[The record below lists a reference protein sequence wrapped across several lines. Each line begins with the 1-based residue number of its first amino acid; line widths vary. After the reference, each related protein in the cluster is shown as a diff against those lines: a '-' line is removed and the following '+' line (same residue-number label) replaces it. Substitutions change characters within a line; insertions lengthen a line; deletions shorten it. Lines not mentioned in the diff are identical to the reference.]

1 MKLTHHISIRYIG
14 VTSIVMLLTIPVF
27 YFIILFVMM
36 NSVDET
42 LLFQKQWIEKKL
54 KTISP
59 VNFISY
65 NNNIIITSGASA
77 YDKERIFNQDI
88 YIPEDNEIVT
98 HRVLEFT
105 TEANGKLYH
114 IRCQKSLVEN
124 EDLLK
129 SIIAMQSGIFI
140 ILLTSLLFINRNL
153 NRKVWKPFYKTLNE
167 LHNYRVDKQSSLDL
181 LPVKI
186 NELNDLNESIN
197 ELTKRNHQLYIEQ
210 KEFTENA
217 SHELQT
223 PLAIMQS
230 NIDLFLQTSPITE
243 EQALIIENLTDA
255 NQRMNKLNKALL
267 LLAKIENNQ
276 FPNKERI
283 YLGEIILKTVSRYE
297 DATQQ
302 KNITLFTALDKEAEI
317 YADKTLAEILFGNLI
332 SNAIR
337 HTIQNGLIEITLN
350 KNSFKITNTATG
362 KALDA
367 QKLFKRFQK
376 SGTDS
381 HSIGLGLEISQK
393 IGNLYGCQINY
404 SFDSNRHCFT
414 VSF

>member
-1 MKLTHHISIRYIG
+1 
-14 VTSIVMLLTIPVF
+14 
-27 YFIILFVMM
+27 
-36 NSVDET
+36 
-42 LLFQKQWIEKKL
+42 
-54 KTISP
+54 
-59 VNFISY
+59 
-65 NNNIIITSGASA
+65 
-77 YDKERIFNQDI
+77 
-88 YIPEDNEIVT
+88 
-98 HRVLEFT
+98 
-105 TEANGKLYH
+105 
-114 IRCQKSLVEN
+114 
-124 EDLLK
+124 
-129 SIIAMQSGIFI
+129 
-140 ILLTSLLFINRNL
+140 
-153 NRKVWKPFYKTLNE
+153 
-167 LHNYRVDKQSSLDL
+167 
-181 LPVKI
+181 
-186 NELNDLNESIN
+186 
-197 ELTKRNHQLYIEQ
+197 
-210 KEFTENA
+210 
-217 SHELQT
+217 
-223 PLAIMQS
+223 MQS

-283 YLGEIILKTVSRYE
+283 YLSEIILKIVSRYE

-404 SFDSNRHCFT
+404 FFDSNRHCFT

>member
-59 VNFISY
+59 ENFISY

-105 TEANGKLYH
+105 TVANGKLYH
-114 IRCQKSLVEN
+114 VRFQKSLVES
-124 EDLLK
+124 EDLLR
-129 SIIAMQSGIFI
+129 SIIAIQSGIFI
-140 ILLTSLLFINRNL
+140 ILLTSLLYINRNL
-153 NRKVWKPFYKTLNE
+153 NRKVWNPFYKTLSE

-181 LPVKI
+181 LPNKI
-186 NELNDLNESIN
+186 NELNDLNKSIN
-197 ELTKRNHQLYIEQ
+197 ELTKHNHQLYLEQ

-230 NIDLFLQTSPITE
+230 NIDLLLQTSPITE
-243 EQALIIENLTDA
+243 EQALIIENVTDA
-255 NQRMNKLNKALL
+255 NQRMNKLNKTLL
-267 LLAKIENNQ
+267 LLAKIDNNQ
-276 FPNKERI
+276 FPNKDRI
-283 YLGEIILKTVSRYE
+283 NLSNIIIKTMSFYE
-297 DATQQ
+297 DISRQ
-302 KNITLFTALDKEAEI
+302 KNITFSACLDKETGI
-317 YADKTLAEILFGNLI
+317 YADTTLAEILLGNLI

-337 HTIQNGLIEITLN
+337 HTIQNGLIEIELN
-350 KNSFKITNTATG
+350 KNFFRITNSASG
-362 KALDA
+362 KALDP

-376 SGTDS
+376 NGTSS
-381 HSIGLGLEISQK
+381 HSIGLGLEISRK
-393 IGNLYGCQINY
+393 ICNLYGYQIQY
-404 SFDSNRHCFT
+404 SFVSDRHCFT
-414 VSF
+414 LNF